1 MKTNNNDL
9 ICSNVFDNNAFGE
22 VFFSAFSE
30 TPGMLA
36 TFFLVD
42 KIGRKKTQALLL
54 SIVTFVFG
62 VLFLIDK
69 RDETV
74 DNLLLAVI
82 RACILG
88 SFTVIYIY
96 TPERFDTKIRSTAMG
111 MLVAGSR
118 VGSMICPFIS
128 VNLPEH
134 GFVKLP
140 FLIYAIIGLVATA
153 ASLSLKLETTGLSMD
168 NIEMENKK
176 IEMQSRMTSG
186 ARNLSVHSKANVAN
200 VSLNFQPLRNEQ

>member
-1 MKTNNNDL
+1 MNKRLEKTL
-9 ICSNVFDNNAFGE
+9 EPIILG
-22 VFFSAFSE
+22 
-30 TPGMLA
+30 GMII
-36 TFFLVD
+36 FL
-42 KIGRKKTQALLL
+42 
-54 SIVTFVFG
+54 G

-140 FLIYAIIGLVATA
+140 FLIYAIIGLVATV
-153 ASLSLKLETTGLSMD
+153 ASLCLKLETTGLSMD

-176 IEMQSRMTSG
+176 M
-186 ARNLSVHSKANVAN
+186 NLIKFLLIMYDFINILDS
-200 VSLNFQPLRNEQ
+200 FETT